1 MPCTPVPATPLPDL
15 RGTSALAVLLLTF
28 LCLGGPSFS
37 RAADAPETSLATRV
51 EQAKRATIGV
61 LQEGQGSEFQTG
73 RARFSIRGSGFHL
86 RDGYLVTARHVVD
99 VDERGKRVIP
109 KEIRVLTNELQE
121 LTAVL
126 VGVNAFVDV
135 ALYRVISEQAA
146 LPPIPFTD
154 RDAAPGDEVF
164 TVGYPLGWG
173 PAVSFGRVGNPNTF
187 LPTVESRLL
196 QLDLS
201 ACSGNSGGGLFR
213 ADGRLV
219 GMMHAVIQ
227 AEASQEDRRCTRFGF
242 AIPAGLIERIVTALI
257 QGGHPEFARIGIQM
271 SLVTLGTRRH
281 VAAADVVGPAQ
292 AGGVRKGD
300 VLVSIDDTPITDPA
314 QLKNYL
320 IEHTQPG
327 QTVRLKVLRGQ
338 AEQTL
343 LVTLGKS

>member
-1 MPCTPVPATPLPDL
+1 MPSTTVPATPLPD
-15 RGTSALAVLLLTF
+15 RRVAAALAVLLPALVSLT
-28 LCLGGPSFS
+28 GPSFS
-37 RAADAPETSLATRV
+37 QAADAPDASLAARI

-73 RARFSIRGSGFHL
+73 RARFAIRGSGFHL

-99 VDERGKRVIP
+99 IDERGKRVVP
-109 KEIRVLTNELQE
+109 KEIRVLTSELQE
-121 LTAVL
+121 LTATL

-135 ALYRVISEQAA
+135 ALYRVAGEQAA
-146 LPPIPFTD
+146 LPPSAFSD
-154 RDAAPGDEVF
+154 QDAAPGDEIF

-213 ADGRLV
+213 TDGRLI

-271 SLVTLGTRRH
+271 SLVTLGTRRQ
-281 VAAADVVGPAQ
+281 VAAADVAGPAQ
-292 AGGVRKGD
+292 AGGVKKGD
-300 VLVSIDDTPITDPA
+300 VLLSIDDTPITDPA

-320 IEHTQPG
+320 IERTQPG
-327 QTVRLKVLRGQ
+327 QTIRLKVLRGQ